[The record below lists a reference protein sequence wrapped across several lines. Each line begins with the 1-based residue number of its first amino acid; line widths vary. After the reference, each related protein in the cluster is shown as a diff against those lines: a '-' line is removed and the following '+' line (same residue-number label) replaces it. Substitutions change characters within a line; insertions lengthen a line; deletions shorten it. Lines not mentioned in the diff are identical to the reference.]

1 MIAGMIVLGFLVV
14 NYYLHRKNGRIF
26 SKQLEFIKTNG
37 DVEKWADDEEKCL
50 TYLAFFK
57 SQRKVDVLQMII
69 CLVVA
74 MVLYFSNIVEVGILY
89 LLASLFYYGHYVV
102 DGWGRSVAVE
112 KIKKAGGLQAE

>member
-1 MIAGMIVLGFLVV
+1 MIVGIVVLGFLVV

-26 SKQLEFIKTNG
+26 SKQLEFINING
-37 DVEKWADDEEKCL
+37 DVEKWADDKEKCL

-57 SQRKVDVLQMII
+57 NQRRVDVLQMTG

-89 LLASLFYYGHYVV
+89 LLVSLFYYGNYMV

-112 KIKKAGGLQAE
+112 RIKKAGGLNG